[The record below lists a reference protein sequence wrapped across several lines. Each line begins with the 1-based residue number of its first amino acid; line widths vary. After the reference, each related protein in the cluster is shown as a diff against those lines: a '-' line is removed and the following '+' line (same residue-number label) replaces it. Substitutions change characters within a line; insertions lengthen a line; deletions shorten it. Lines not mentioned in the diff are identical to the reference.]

1 MSSIPSIP
9 SGAVPAY
16 SYYGVPAF
24 SSRQSQ
30 VDGARLA
37 APSGEYLGRG
47 NLCTADG
54 DTCEGRR
61 AKGTEFCFGHM
72 KKFGLVPKKEVI
84 ADADVKVD
92 ASPDS

>member
-1 MSSIPSIP
+1 MSGI
-9 SGAVPAY
+9 PAY
-16 SYYGVPAF
+16 SLYGRPATE
-24 SSRQSQ
+24 SRLAHM
-30 VDGARLA
+30 DGARLA
-37 APSGEYLGRG
+37 APSAPYLGRG
-47 NLCTADG
+47 NMCSADN

-72 KKFGLVPKKEVI
+72 KKFGLVPTKEVI